1 MRRIA
6 FSLTLCLVVAC
17 GEDDEDRNPPPV
29 GSGNGGPMVGSA
41 SGGNGSATATSGAGS
56 TGAGGS
62 SGIPTT
68 GLTMTPI
75 TNSGGA
81 STGTVLDIILTG
93 RFLDGGGG
101 YALPITCTVRFHR
114 PGEINPSNGVETAN
128 TFSRA
133 FEIDAF
139 PQSFTI
145 TNDDIGGVVMA
156 GDPGYI
162 TSECDIDGDNFFDD
176 AVGAYFPGLPMT
188 EIAIPASSIDLTVG
202 PI

>member
-6 FSLTLCLVVAC
+6 FSLALCLVAAC

-29 GSGNGGPMVGSA
+29 GSGAGVPMVGSA
-41 SGGNGSATATSGAGS
+41 GDVSATSGASGS
-56 TGAGGS
+56 GGGSGGS

-68 GLTMTPI
+68 GLTMGPLTD
-75 TNSGGA
+75 SD
-81 STGTVLDIILTG
+81 STGAAPLDIILTG

-101 YALPITCTVRFHR
+101 YPLPITCTVRFHR
-114 PGEINPSNGVETAN
+114 PGEINPSNGIETAT

-133 FEIDAF
+133 VQIDAF
-139 PQSFTI
+139 PQSFSI
-145 TNDDIGGVVMA
+145 TNDDIGGVVML
-156 GDPGYI
+156 GDPGYV

-176 AVGAYFPGLPMT
+176 AVGAYFPTLPMT
-188 EIAIPASSIDLTVG
+188 EISIPASSIDLTVG

>member
-1 MRRIA
+1 M
-6 FSLTLCLVVAC
+6 TLCLVVAC

-75 TNSGGA
+75 TNSGSSSG
-81 STGTVLDIILTG
+81 SVLDIILTG

>member
-1 MRRIA
+1 M
-6 FSLTLCLVVAC
+6 VVAC

-41 SGGNGSATATSGAGS
+41 GGSNTNGSATS
-56 TGAGGS
+56 GAGGS
-62 SGIPTT
+62 SGAGASSGMPTT
-68 GLTMTPI
+68 GLTMDPTA
-75 TNSGGA
+75 S
-81 STGTVLDIILTG
+81 STGVVLDTILSG

-114 PGEINPSNGVETAN
+114 PGEINPSNGVDTAT

-139 PQSFTI
+139 PQSFVI
-145 TNDDIGGVVMA
+145 TNDEIGGVVML

-176 AVGAYFPGLPMT
+176 AVGAYFPSLPMT
-188 EIAIPASSIDLTVG
+188 EISIPASSIDLTVG
-202 PI
+202 PV

>member
-6 FSLTLCLVVAC
+6 FSLALCLVVAC

-41 SGGNGSATATSGAGS
+41 SGSNTNGSATSGAGAS

-62 SGIPTT
+62 SGIQTG
-68 GLTMTPI
+68 GLTMGPLT
-75 TNSGGA
+75 TASSSGA
-81 STGTVLDIILTG
+81 VLDTILTG

-101 YALPITCTVRFHR
+101 FALPITCTVRFHR
-114 PGEINPSNGVETAN
+114 PGEINPSNGVDTAS

-145 TNDDIGGVVMA
+145 TNDEIGGVVML

-176 AVGAYFPGLPMT
+176 QVGAFFPGLPMT

-202 PI
+202 PV